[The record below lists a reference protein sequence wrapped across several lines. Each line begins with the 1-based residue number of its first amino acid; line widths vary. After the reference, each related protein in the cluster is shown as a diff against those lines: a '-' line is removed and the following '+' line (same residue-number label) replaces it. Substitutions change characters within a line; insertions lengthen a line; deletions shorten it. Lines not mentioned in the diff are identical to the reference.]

1 MTDIFYVDGVY
12 QAHQPAQIPVTDL
25 GILRGYGVF
34 DFTRTYHKHA
44 WMLAEHIE
52 RLFESAQSIEIDI
65 PHTQQEVI
73 AIVEEA
79 IRRSTHPDCDIRILL
94 TAGDGLN
101 TLTPMDT
108 PRLVVMVTAVS
119 VYSADDY
126 RDGIRAITVN
136 EPRYLPGVKS
146 LNYIP
151 AMLALKKARAAGATE
166 AIYTDSDGLVYEGTT
181 NNLFIVERGI
191 VRTAPLVGVLRGITR
206 DVVLELARTQYPVE
220 VDSFTVERLYH
231 ADEVFITSSSKQI
244 MPVTRVD
251 DAIIGDGKAGP
262 YTQNLMACFDSLVE
276 QTRITQR

>member
-1 MTDIFYVDGVY
+1 MTMTDIFYVDGVY

-191 VRTAPLVGVLRGITR
+191 VRTAPLCGAGIG
-206 DVVLELARTQYPVE
+206 A
-220 VDSFTVERLYH
+220 
-231 ADEVFITSSSKQI
+231 
-244 MPVTRVD
+244 
-251 DAIIGDGKAGP
+251 
-262 YTQNLMACFDSLVE
+262 YTISGGSGLLHGGTAVPCG
-276 QTRITQR
+276 